1 MVDERSIP
9 KLIVDALCDGLG
21 DALVAV
27 ILYGSRA
34 RGTAR
39 PDSDWDVL
47 VIAAGLPSRML
58 ERHLLIKRVLPPSIR
73 GLVGILS
80 RTPAE
85 MDAANPLPA
94 LYHDI
99 AVDAEVLYDTGFA
112 DIWLQ
117 SARSDIAARGL
128 RREPTPFGL
137 VWRLRPAVA
146 DERP

>member
-1 MVDERSIP
+1 M
-9 KLIVDALCDGLG
+9 IVDALRDGLG
-21 DALVAV
+21 DSLVAV
-27 ILYGSRA
+27 VLYGSRS

-47 VIAAGLPSRML
+47 VIADGLPSRML
-58 ERHLLIKRVLPPSIR
+58 ERHLLIKRMLPPSIR

-85 MDAANPLPA
+85 MDAATPLPS

-99 AVDAEVLYDTGFA
+99 AVDAQVLYDTDFA

-117 SARSDIAARGL
+117 EARNDIAARGL
-128 RREPTPFGL
+128 RRERTPFGL

-146 DERP
+146 DERA